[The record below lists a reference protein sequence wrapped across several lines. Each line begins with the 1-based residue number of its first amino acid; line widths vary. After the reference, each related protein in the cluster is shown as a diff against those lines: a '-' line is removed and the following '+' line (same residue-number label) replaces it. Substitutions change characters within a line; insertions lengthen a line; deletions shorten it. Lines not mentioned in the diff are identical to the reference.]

1 MCAEP
6 LQEWLREHRAK
17 EVTAEVETEAEA
29 ERETSKTEGRESAT
43 KEGIEYGGAERE
55 PTKWDMVVELVQIAF
70 QDGVLADAEAWQA
83 VLLIPKGGGD

>member
-6 LQEWLREHRAK
+6 LREWLREHRAK
-17 EVTAEVETEAEA
+17 EVTAEAETEAEA
-29 ERETSKTEGRESAT
+29 ETSKTEGRESAT
-43 KEGIEYGGAERE
+43 KDRIEEVGAERE
-55 PTKWDMVVELVQIAF
+55 PTKWDMVVELVQIAL

>member
-1 MCAEP
+1 MCAEH
-6 LQEWLREHRAK
+6 LQEWLREHRAT
-17 EVTAEVETEAEA
+17 ETTAEAETEAEG
-29 ERETSKTEGRESAT
+29 ETSKTEGRESAT